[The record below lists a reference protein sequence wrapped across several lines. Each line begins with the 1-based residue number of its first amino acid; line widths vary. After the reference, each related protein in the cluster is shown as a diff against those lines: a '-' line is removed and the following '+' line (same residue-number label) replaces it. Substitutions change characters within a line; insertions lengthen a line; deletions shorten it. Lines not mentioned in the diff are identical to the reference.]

1 MTYKIG
7 PAVGGR
13 PVTCIIRDATVSIPL
28 DMGNRDT
35 VAFVNAW
42 KNGTEPVVNQDD
54 TTAPYSDA
62 ACEAL
67 GLTPPS

>member
-42 KNGTEPVVNQDD
+42 
-54 TTAPYSDA
+54 
-62 ACEAL
+62 
-67 GLTPPS
+67 